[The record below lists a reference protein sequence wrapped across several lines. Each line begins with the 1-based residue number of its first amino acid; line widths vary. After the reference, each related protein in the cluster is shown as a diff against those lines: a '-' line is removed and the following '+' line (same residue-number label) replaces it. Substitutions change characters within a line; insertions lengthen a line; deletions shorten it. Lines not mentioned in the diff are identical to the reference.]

1 MERNLRVLA
10 ELARV
15 CSPLLRD
22 FYLAGGTALALQVR
36 HRVSED
42 LDFFSMRPLLR
53 LSAGRVRDGLGVFG
67 EEARRVAARP
77 RQEDWLVRGVRVTF
91 VAYGFPPV
99 YPLVDARRFD
109 PSLAGLKVASPQE
122 IAVMKAFALGRRARV
137 RDYYDLYVL
146 FGRGLA
152 DLGET
157 VRRAAEKYRED
168 REPLFSPKLFL
179 EQLVHPEDAVGDPE
193 GELCVPDGVRI
204 DLAEMG
210 AFFRDLTARYLAAVG
225 GAGRREGRGFGC

>member
-1 MERNLRVLA
+1 MVHAREREGMERHLGVLG
-10 ELARV
+10 ELARAR
-15 CSPLLRD
+15 SPLLRD

-42 LDFFSMRPLLR
+42 LDFFSVRPLLR
-53 LSAGRVRDGLGVFG
+53 LPAGRVRDGLGVFG
-67 EEARRVAARP
+67 DEACRVVARA
-77 RQEDWLVRGVRVTF
+77 RQEDWSVRGVRVTF
-91 VAYGFPPV
+91 VAYGFSPV

-109 PSLAGLKVASPQE
+109 PSLVGLKVASPQE

-146 FGRGLA
+146 FSRGLA

-157 VRRAAEKYRED
+157 VRRAAEKYRD
-168 REPLFSPKLFL
+168 GGEPLFSPRLFL
-179 EQLVHPEDAVGDPE
+179 EQLTHPEDAAGDPE
-193 GELCVPDGVRI
+193 GELCVPDGVRV

-210 AFFRDLTARYLAAVG
+210 AFFRDL
-225 GAGRREGRGFGC
+225 AGRDLKGDARG

>member
-1 MERNLRVLA
+1 MERHLRVLA
-10 ELARV
+10 ELARTR
-15 CSPLLRD
+15 SPLLRD

-42 LDFFSMRPLLR
+42 LDFFSMRPLRR
-53 LSAGRVRDGLGVFG
+53 LSPGRVRDGLRPFG
-67 EEARRVAARP
+67 EEARPLVLRP
-77 RQEDWLVRGVRVTF
+77 GQEDWLVRGVRVIF
-91 VAYGFPPV
+91 VAYGFSPV

-109 PSLAGLKVASPQE
+109 PSPAGLKVASPRE

-146 FGRGLA
+146 FSRGLA

-157 VRRAAEKYRED
+157 VRRAVEKYRDEG
-168 REPLFSPKLFL
+168 EPLFSPRLFL
-179 EQLVHPEDAVGDPE
+179 EQLAHPEDAAGDPE
-193 GELCVPDGVRI
+193 GELCVPDGVWV

-210 AFFRDLTARYLAAVG
+210 AFFRDLVGWYLRADARI
-225 GAGRREGRGFGC
+225 